1 MTVYELL
8 NDRYYDDENNG
19 DTLVNPFKFAFMVA
33 VLNNA
38 R

>member
-8 NDRYYDDENNG
+8 NDRYYDDDNNG
-19 DTLVNPFKFAFMVA
+19 DTLVSPFKFAYMVA
-33 VLNNA
+33 VLNCG

>member
-8 NDRYYDDENNG
+8 NDRYYEDNNG